1 MRPWLKRTFIG
12 LFGATVLFGGLAA
25 CSHGRH
31 GMYGGGAMTEE
42 DAAKFRTK
50 MVDRVGKELQLDE
63 AQKQRLTVLADKM
76 REQRNALMGGPND
89 PRAEVQA
96 LVAGTKFDRERAQ
109 NLVTAKTDALRGK
122 SPEVIAA
129 AADFYDSLK
138 PEQQL
143 RVREF
148 MAKRGGHGWRS

>member
-1 MRPWLKRTFIG
+1 MRSWIKRTFIG
-12 LFGATVLFGGLAA
+12 LFGATVLLGGLAA

-31 GMYGGGAMTEE
+31 GMGGSAMTEE
-42 DAAKFRTK
+42 DATKFRTK
-50 MVDRVGKELQLDE
+50 MVDRVGKELQLDD

-96 LVAGTKFDRERAQ
+96 LVAGPKFDRERAQ
-109 NLVTAKTDALRGK
+109 GLVTAKTDALRGK